1 MTMIDKPIGKVQRV
15 SIKECWS
22 HEAAE
27 FTPWL
32 AQEENLD
39 ELGNTLGFSMEF
51 QEREAAVGK
60 YSLDLRCRDNE
71 DGEPV
76 IIENQFGASDHK
88 HLGQVLTYASGFLAT
103 KIVWIAED
111 FNAEHRAAIRWMNK
125 STKSEVSFFCVR
137 IKALKIG
144 DSLPAPYFDL
154 VEAPEGWE
162 RSYQMTKTKTEREKE
177 KVASYQNFWGEF
189 DQYVE
194 DRGLSWSGN
203 RSSTAAQRFMKLR
216 EGAYLVPSLRRGEI
230 YLGLKMESLYA
241 ERYYRALFAEKD
253 QIEEEIGEALKWK
266 KNPTSFWAILKN
278 GWDLADEDQWPAALE
293 WLHDSLHLFEK
304 IFVPRLDVVLQ
315 DSESE

>member
-1 MTMIDKPIGKVQRV
+1 MPEKQLGRVQRV

-32 AQEENLD
+32 AQEENLN
-39 ELGNTLGFSMEF
+39 ELGATLGFSMEF

-111 FNAEHRAAIRWMNK
+111 FNAEHRTAIRWLNK
-125 STKSEVSFFCVR
+125 NTQSGVSFFCVR

-154 VEAPEGWE
+154 VEAPESWG
-162 RSYQMTKTKTEREKE
+162 RSYQVARPKTEREKE
-177 KVASYQNFWGEF
+177 KTSSYQKFWGAF
-189 DQYVE
+189 DQYVV
-194 DRGLSWSGN
+194 DRGLPWSGN
-203 RSSTAAQRFMKLR
+203 RSSTGPQRFMKLR
-216 EGAYLVPSLRRGEI
+216 EGAYLVPSLRGDQI

-241 ERYYRALFAEKD
+241 ERYYRALFAEKG
-253 QIEEEIGEALKWK
+253 QIEEEVGEELKWK
-266 KNPTSFWAILKN
+266 ENPTTFWAILKN
-278 GWDLADEDQWPAALE
+278 GWDLSDEDQWPPALE
-293 WLHDSLHLFEK
+293 WLHRSLELFDK
-304 IFVPRLDVVLQ
+304 VFAPRLDAVLQ

>member
-1 MTMIDKPIGKVQRV
+1 MPEKQLGRIQRV

-22 HEAAE
+22 HEAAG

-32 AQEENLD
+32 AQEENLN
-39 ELGNTLGFSMEF
+39 ELGATLGFSMEF

-111 FNAEHRAAIRWMNK
+111 FNTEHRAAIRWLNK
-125 STKSEVSFFCVR
+125 NTQSGVSFFCVR

-162 RSYQMTKTKTEREKE
+162 RSYQVAKPKTERELAKMGL
-177 KVASYQNFWGEF
+177 YQKYWNAF
-189 DQYVE
+189 DQFFE
-194 DRGLSWSGN
+194 DQGLPWSGN
-203 RSSTAAQRFMKLR
+203 RTVTRPQRYKKIR
-216 EGAYLVPSLRRGEI
+216 EGAYLVPSLRGDEI

-253 QIEEEIGEALKWK
+253 QIEEEVGQELKWK
-266 KNPTSFWAILKN
+266 ENQVTSWAILKN
-278 GWDLADEDQWPAALE
+278 GWDLADEDQWPPALE
-293 WLHDSLHLFEK
+293 WLHRSLELFEK
-304 IFVPRLDVVLQ
+304 VFAPRLDAVLQ
-315 DSESE
+315 DSDSE